1 MLAGQVFVKSE
12 EMFRVLFLF
21 FLSFVCQFF
30 FYLMSETTTSGN
42 GPENNLQTIPV
53 ETAKCPKCGSAVN
66 VLGMPAFTEMPCP
79 TCGATITVPARFDH
93 FLLLKH
99 LGSGGMGSAFLAED
113 EQLGRQVAVKV
124 MQKALGSDEK
134 AFEVFKNEAQSAAR
148 LNHPNVAQ
156 IHSFGAWN
164 GSPYL
169 EMELVPGGSLQD
181 FIDAKVKLDPAFV
194 IRVGYEIAQG
204 LQAAEGVGLFHG
216 DVKPDNILFDA
227 DMKCKL
233 VDFGIASRSNQGK
246 SDELWGTPYYIA
258 PEKIQKKVNSARSDI
273 YSLGATLY
281 HAIACQPP
289 YDGADAVEVIRARF
303 KGPPVPLEQLRVD
316 LEPEAAH
323 IITRMMYNDLFMR
336 YPNYSSLLGDMSKYL
351 EKVSQLRKQGPRNPK
366 LTHSIHS
373 GSAIMPSE
381 GIGGTTNKTKKK
393 FVIQKG
399 QMQAAEQQREMAA
412 AGQEAMTQGPSKIR
426 FKTRKDQAPA
436 KPADAEGAETPEIE
450 ETEQPEERREKG
462 GGNALKIAVISI
474 FAVVALLILGGIG
487 FFVHQVVSTRENA
500 RQFEALKAASE
511 EQADVYIN
519 LENDIKKNVEKA
531 KALDAKMEP
540 IFKTI
545 IDTVRTATR
554 GQELTIPDLEPPPP
568 KPEPVEE
575 AAPAE
580 SAPAGDA
587 AASGT
592 GEKPAEAPP
601 VKKEPPVTRLAKK
614 MAADLG
620 FESPSMSELMEIV
633 GNIKKEAKAAGKEPE
648 AYALEQLGEAEPAA
662 EEEASAAEVPAEKE
676 PAEEVSPLIGKALE
690 RLTPPAKI
698 VRNALRVCERISAEE
713 LEGEG
718 NPFESIPANAPEAVA
733 RRSIQRRQEALAHR
747 KQNIAE
753 MERQLALA
761 EDALRKLQ
769 FAQQQVARDARP
781 FLNRIQ
787 REEQEA
793 AAKAAAEAEEA
804 RKAAALAAEKARDE
818 EEISRVR
825 SVVESYQKLVDT
837 FQYEKCKEQLKRMD
851 GELLTKAG
859 KEELAIA
866 MGRMDSLISLRAWIL
881 KDLKARPLKK
891 GFRKRYDI
899 EGVSVTG
906 TELLIGQS
914 QPKVAVANLT
924 VADWVSLFWPLLENR
939 DTKRGGLSTH
949 ERGTQLWNAAVFCY
963 MHANGNV
970 SALERSKQLAEA
982 AFKYRAG
989 LRNGAEKV
997 IPILGEAAAGAKEES
1012 DALSAF

>member
-1 MLAGQVFVKSE
+1 M
-12 EMFRVLFLF
+12 
-21 FLSFVCQFF
+21 
-30 FYLMSETTTSGN
+30 
-42 GPENNLQTIPV
+42 QTIPV
-53 ETAKCPKCGSAVN
+53 ETTKCPKCGSAVD
-66 VLGMPAFTEMPCP
+66 VRGMPAFSETTCP
-79 TCGATITVPARFDH
+79 ACGATIAVPARFDH

-169 EMELVPGGSLQD
+169 EMELVPGGNLQD
-181 FIDAKVKLDPAFV
+181 FIDAKIKLDPAFV

-303 KGPPVPLEQLRVD
+303 KGSPVPLEQLRVD
-316 LEPEAAH
+316 LEPEVAH

-336 YPNYSSLLGDMSKYL
+336 YPNYSSLLGDMAKYL
-351 EKVSQLRKQGPRNPK
+351 EKVSQIRKQGPRNPK
-366 LTHSIHS
+366 LTHSILS
-373 GSAIMPSE
+373 GSAVLPSE
-381 GIGGTTNKTKKK
+381 GMGGTTNKTKKK

-412 AGQEAMTQGPSKIR
+412 ASGQETVTKGQSKIR
-426 FKTRKDQAPA
+426 FKTRKEQAPSESDA
-436 KPADAEGAETPEIE
+436 AGDPANQETDAAGP
-450 ETEQPEERREKG
+450 QEERREKG
-462 GGNALKIAVISI
+462 GGNGLKIAVIAI
-474 FAVVALLILGGIG
+474 FSVIALLILTGIG
-487 FFVHQVVSTRENA
+487 FFVHQVISTRENA
-500 RQFEALKAASE
+500 RQFEALKAESE
-511 EQADVYIN
+511 AQADVYIN

-545 IDTVRTATR
+545 VETVRTATR
-554 GQELTIPDLEPPPP
+554 GQVLSIPDLEPPPPP

-575 AAPAE
+575 PAPAAE
-580 SAPAGDA
+580 AAPAGDA
-587 AASGT
+587 AAPAA
-592 GEKPAEAPP
+592 GEKPAAAQPE
-601 VKKEPPVTRLAKK
+601 KKEPPITRLAKK

-620 FESPSMSELMEIV
+620 FDSPSMSELMEIV
-633 GNIKKEAKAAGKEPE
+633 GNIKKEAKAADKDPE
-648 AYALEQLGEAEPAA
+648 AYALEQLGEAEPVAEEAPAPESEPAA
-662 EEEASAAEVPAEKE
+662 EASGDEEASSSEDAGTEKA

-698 VRNALRVCERISAEE
+698 IRNALRVCERIAAEE

-747 KQNIAE
+747 NQSIAE
-753 MERQLALA
+753 MERQIALA
-761 EDALRKLQ
+761 EEALRKLSV
-769 FAQQQVARDARP
+769 AQQQVAKDARP
-781 FLNRIQ
+781 YLNRIQ
-787 REEQEA
+787 REDQEA

-818 EEISRVR
+818 EEIGRVR
-825 SVVESYQKLVDT
+825 AVVESYQKLVDT

-859 KEELAIA
+859 KQELLIA

-891 GFRKRYDI
+891 GFRNRYDI

-914 QPKVAVANLT
+914 QPKIAIRDLT
-924 VADWVSLFWPLLENR
+924 VADWVSFFWPLLENR
-939 DTKRGGLSTH
+939 PTTRGGLSTH

-970 SALERSKQLAEA
+970 SALDRSKKLAEA
-982 AFKYRAG
+982 AFKYRAA
-989 LRNGAEKV
+989 LRNGAEQV
-997 IPILGEAAAGAKEES
+997 IPILGDMSAGSKEED